1 MKQGGSE
8 QANVASSK
16 ITQVIGKSIAVPTAV
31 YYLWLFISQIPIN
44 MQEIER
50 EFQSVSNP
58 SVRTCN

>member
-16 ITQVIGKSIAVPTAV
+16 ITQVVCKSIAVPTAV

-44 MQEIER
+44 MQEMER
-50 EFQSVSNP
+50 ELQSVSNP